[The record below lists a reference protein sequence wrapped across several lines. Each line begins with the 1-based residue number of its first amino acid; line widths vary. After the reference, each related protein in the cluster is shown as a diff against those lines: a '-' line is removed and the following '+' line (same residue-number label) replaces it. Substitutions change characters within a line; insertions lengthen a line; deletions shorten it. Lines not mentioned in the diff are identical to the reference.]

1 MTDLSDDEIRCH
13 SVPYDCQLLK
23 VGNEDLY
30 LCYSIKSIN
39 NSNLR
44 KSCIGPHGV
53 SLYETDIPHFGPI
66 LVFKGT
72 RTEVNEEDTE
82 DTSIAVCKNNEYIG
96 SNIDDI
102 KKSLRNL
109 NFGG

>member
-1 MTDLSDDEIRCH
+1 
-13 SVPYDCQLLK
+13 
-23 VGNEDLY
+23 
-30 LCYSIKSIN
+30 
-39 NSNLR
+39 
-44 KSCIGPHGV
+44 
-53 SLYETDIPHFGPI
+53 
-66 LVFKGT
+66 GT